1 MRTVSGLLIGPDT
14 PLLQTM
20 QRIEQG
26 HAQIVLVVDGNDR
39 LIGAVTD
46 GDIRR
51 AILRGTGLDAP
62 VSTVMNAN
70 PTTVAQG
77 TTRDAAIALMK
88 KRALHQLPVIDA
100 ERRVVDLI
108 TLDEAL
114 RTEREDTIVVLMAGG
129 LGSRLRPLTDA
140 TPKPLLPIGGRPLL
154 EITISNLARQ
164 GFGKFFVSI
173 NYKAEMFRDHF
184 AKGEH
189 LGVEIDYLQE
199 DEAEKLGTAG
209 ALRLLPERPKAPVLV
224 MNGDILT
231 NLDARRLVQ
240 FHREQGAAATMCVR
254 SYEWRVPYGV
264 VQMQDGRLVGLEEK
278 PTRSEYV
285 NAGIYVLSPEAL
297 DHLPESGAF
306 DMPSLFGSVTQNVS
320 PPAVYVL
327 QDYWLDIGHFED
339 LQRARDDIHLFK

>member
-1 MRTVSGLLIGPDT
+1 MQSVKDILVTPDT
-14 PLLQTM
+14 LLLQAM
-20 QRIEQG
+20 QRIERG
-26 HAQIVLVVDGNDR
+26 KAQIVLVVDSNDR

-46 GDIRR
+46 GDVRR
-51 AILRGTGLDAP
+51 AILRGVGLDAP
-62 VSTVMNAN
+62 VSSVMNAN
-70 PTTVAQG
+70 PTTVTQG

-88 KRALHQLPVIDA
+88 SRALHQLPVLDS

-129 LGSRLRPLTDA
+129 LGSRLRPLTEA

-164 GFGKFFVSI
+164 GFGRFFVSI
-173 NYKAEMFRDHF
+173 NYKADMFRDHF
-184 AKGEH
+184 AQGQH
-189 LGVEIDYLQE
+189 LGVDIDYLQE

-231 NLDARRLVQ
+231 NIDARRLVQ
-240 FHREQGAAATMCVR
+240 FHRDEGVAATMCVR

-264 VQMQDGRLVGLEEK
+264 VQMADGRLVSLEEK
-278 PTRSEYV
+278 PTRAEFV

-297 DHLPESGAF
+297 DHLPADGAV
-306 DMPSLFGSVTQNVS
+306 DMPALFANVMQNIGR
-320 PPAVYVL
+320 PAVYVL
-327 QDYWLDIGHFED
+327 QDYWLDIGHIED